1 MRRVVGIGAVV
12 VFGLLWGSPAAHAGR
27 QTIAA
32 LQVALKAHGVYE
44 GPIDGV
50 AGPQTRAGLLAVQRK
65 IGLRPTGRLGPAVRR
80 KLGWRGRPLL
90 GQRELTLGRRG
101 WDVASLEFRLISFG
115 LSPRLVDGRFT
126 EETEAALRRFQD
138 DHGLRP
144 DGIAGS
150 ITFRALAATAPRL
163 VHPAPVRRLHVVQPG
178 EGFIVIAE
186 RYRLSPGALATANG
200 LTLSSLLVPGQRLS
214 LPGEAARPLPATG
227 PVTHVVKPG
236 ESWFSIAE
244 LYRVSPYELARVNDE
259 RLDHV
264 IVPDQRLRLPAGAVA
279 GHSTAPGSRESVR
292 ESLDHWSSVYG
303 VDPRLTRALAWME
316 SGFQQ
321 DVVSDVG
328 AVGVMQLL
336 PETWTWV
343 DADLIGKE
351 TPRTSDGNVQAGVR
365 YLRWQLDHFGGDVRL
380 ALAGW
385 YQGARAV
392 REIGFYD
399 DTKQFVAVV
408 LALYG
413 TV

>member
-1 MRRVVGIGAVV
+1 MRRVVAIGAVS

-32 LQVALKAHGVYE
+32 LQVALRAHGVYH
-44 GPIDGV
+44 GQIDGV
-50 AGPQTRAGLLAVQRK
+50 PGPQTQAGLMAVQQK
-65 IGLRPTGRLGPAVRR
+65 NGLRPTGRFSPALRR
-80 KLGWRGRPLL
+80 RLGWLGRPLL
-90 GQRELTLGRRG
+90 GQRELTVGKRG

-115 LSPRLVDGRFT
+115 LSPRVVDGRFT
-126 EETEAALRRFQD
+126 EETAAALRRFQD
-138 DHGLRP
+138 EHGLRP
-144 DGIAGS
+144 DGIAGTF
-150 ITFRALAATAPRL
+150 TFRALAATAPRIAPP
-163 VHPAPVRRLHVVQPG
+163 PARVHVVEPG

-186 RYRLSPGALATANG
+186 RYHVSATALAAENG
-200 LTLSSLLVPGQRLS
+200 LTLASLLVPGQRLT

-227 PVTHVVKPG
+227 PITHVVKPG

-244 LYRVSPYELARVNDE
+244 LYRVSPYELARVNGQ
-259 RLDHV
+259 RLDRV
-264 IVPDQRLRLPAGAVA
+264 IVPDQRLRLPAGAEA
-279 GHSTAPGSRESVR
+279 GHLRAPGSRESVR

-303 VDPRLTRALAWME
+303 VDPLLTRALAWME

-328 AVGVMQLL
+328 AIGVMQLL
-336 PETWTWV
+336 PETWAWV

-351 TPRTSDGNVQAGVR
+351 TPRTADGNVQAGVR